1 MTQNKF
7 SLEFTQNEDIQKIE
21 ISGFLDAQTA
31 PVLEN
36 AIQEAINKGCNKILV
51 NFKNLKYISSAGL
64 GVFMG
69 FIEQIRKE
77 GGDIKLAEMPNNIY
91 SIFDLLGFPMI
102 FDISDKEDKLIVK
115 FNNNEIPDN
124 EL

>member
-7 SLEFTQNEDIQKIE
+7 SLEFTQNEDIQKID
-21 ISGFLDAQTA
+21 ISGYLDAQTA

-69 FIEQIRKE
+69 FIEQIRKD
-77 GGDIKLAEMPNNIY
+77 GGDIKLAEMPNNIF

-102 FDISDKEDKLIVK
+102 FDISDTEDKLIMK
-115 FNNNEIPDN
+115 FNNNEIPGND
-124 EL
+124 L

>member
-7 SLEFTQNEDIQKIE
+7 SLEFTQNEEIQKID
-21 ISGFLDAQTA
+21 ISGYLDAQTA

-77 GGDIKLAEMPNNIY
+77 GGDIKLAEMPNNIF

-102 FDISDKEDKLIVK
+102 FDISETEDKLIEK
-115 FNNNEIPDN
+115 FNNNEIPGND
-124 EL
+124 L

>member
-7 SLEFTQNEDIQKIE
+7 SLEFEQNEDIQKIE
-21 ISGFLDAQTA
+21 LSGFLDAQTA
-31 PVLEN
+31 PILEN

-51 NFKNLKYISSAGL
+51 NFKDLKYISSAGL

-102 FDISDKEDKLIVK
+102 FDIAETEDKLIEK
-115 FNNNEIPDN
+115 FNNNFIPGN
-124 EL
+124 E

>member
-7 SLEFTQNEDIQKIE
+7 SLEFSQKEDIQTID
-21 ISGFLDAQTA
+21 IAGYLDAQTA

-102 FDISDKEDKLIVK
+102 FDISDTEDKLIVK
-115 FNNNEIPDN
+115 FNNNEIPGN

>member
-7 SLEFTQNEDIQKIE
+7 SLEFTQNEDIQKID
-21 ISGFLDAQTA
+21 ISGYLDAQTA

-77 GGDIKLAEMPNNIY
+77 GGDIKLAEMPNNIF

-102 FDISDKEDKLIVK
+102 FDISDTEDKLIVK
-115 FNNNEIPDN
+115 FNNNEIPGND
-124 EL
+124 L